1 MKAGNMGNQDYEPAK
16 KQDLARELDEA
27 LDAALAKYAAVEPR
41 VGLEERVFA
50 ALHAEQAKAPMRSW
64 WHWNAVASVAAVA
77 AMLIIVA
84 LAAWRSSRPF
94 QPAIAK
100 HPAATVAPV
109 REPEVVASDGAGNVV
124 RPQKRR
130 MVTKVVSPT
139 PAIANVAGEPKLDQF
154 PSLQSLNEQDQ
165 FPSPRPLSEQERI
178 LASYVSQFP
187 TQAVLMARAQT
198 ELLEREEKEVLE
210 KYGPPPAGVEP
221 QNRQPLAVPNL

>member
-27 LDAALAKYAAVEPR
+27 LDAALAKYAAAEPR
-41 VGLEERVFA
+41 TGLEERILA
-50 ALHAEQAKAPMRSW
+50 SLRASPREAPVRSW
-64 WHWNAVASVAAVA
+64 WRWSAVA
-77 AMLIIVA
+77 AAAAVVIIASVV
-84 LAAWRSSRPF
+84 AWRSSLPSH
-94 QPAIAK
+94 PAIAK
-100 HPAATVAPV
+100 HPSATIEPSRQPPV
-109 REPEVVASDGAGNVV
+109 VVTSNGAGNVV
-124 RPQKRR
+124 RPQKHRS
-130 MVTKVVSPT
+130 VSKLLSST
-139 PAIANVAGEPKLDQF
+139 PAIANVAGEPKLDHF